1 MISPASTATTAS
13 GLRALAA
20 SQPAPSPTKGQP
32 ALDEFQASSPD
43 KHKLGFEAAYTAA
56 SAVSLVGR
64 GAARVG
70 QVYALAGG
78 LAGLPGWSLSGPL
91 ALAAGTI
98 DVAVGASKGRQA
110 AVNRDGVG
118 ALQGN
123 LQLAQG
129 LATYAAVAAP
139 ALGAPPAVGLVA
151 GGLAAA
157 ALVGRLGVA
166 AYDKIQDRNKEKA
179 REAEQAARETPAGQP
194 TGPSQAPTV
203 KASQAGSPQL
213 AGKAEAPSEDPSQIG
228 DSRRHEK
235 AFAFSQANDTFFRGV
250 GGMGAFWTNLDV
262 IRGNQPNQVFEMLG
276 VVGGTYSFLTG
287 ISATRSSAVN
297 RNTEGTVS
305 GALQTVQGAASVAA
319 AMGMGRPAAIVAA
332 GAWVANTAWGIYN
345 QVKAVAGDKA
355 HKEKATVAPPSP
367 TPAPPKAPEEGP
379 KPV

>member
-1 MISPASTATTAS
+1 MNPLASTATNAS
-13 GLRALAA
+13 ALRTLAC
-20 SQPAPSPTKGQP
+20 GQP
-32 ALDEFQASSPD
+32 AAAPARSQPQLDEFQASSPD

-70 QVYALAGG
+70 QVYALGAG
-78 LAGLPGWSLSGPL
+78 LAGLPNWSLSGPL

-110 AVNRDGVG
+110 AINRDSAG

-151 GGLAAA
+151 GGVAAA
-157 ALVGRLGVA
+157 ALVGRLGFA
-166 AYDKIQDRNKEKA
+166 AWDRIQEGRQA
-179 REAEQAARETPAGQP
+179 RAPQAEPSAQGTEAEQPVVGPQASGTGELEIAA
-194 TGPSQAPTV
+194 
-203 KASQAGSPQL
+203 QAGNRP
-213 AGKAEAPSEDPSQIG
+213 EAPDQVG

-235 AFAFSQANDTFFRGV
+235 AFAFSQANDSFFRGV
-250 GGMGAFWTNLDV
+250 GGVGSLWTNVEL
-262 IRGNQPNQVFEMLG
+262 IRGNQPNPAFGMLG

-287 ISATRSSAVN
+287 VSATKSSAVN
-297 RNTEGTVS
+297 RNVQGTVS
-305 GALQTVQGAASVAA
+305 GALQIVQGAATVAA
-319 AMGMGRPAAIVAA
+319 ATGLGRPAAFVAA
-332 GAWVANTAWGIYN
+332 GAWAANTAWSIYN
-345 QVKAVAGDKA
+345 QVKAVAGNGGDEKKA
-355 HKEKATVAPPSP
+355 PVAPPVP
-367 TPAPPKAPEEGP
+367 APAPPKAPEEGP